1 MKLIG
6 SKDKGYK
13 LVSSYEEEKPK
24 KPEKPDKPKKPGESE
39 NPASTDKPPEGGA
52 TDPDKG
58 GKEE

>member
-6 SKDKGYK
+6 NKDNGYK

-24 KPEKPDKPKKPGESE
+24 KPEKPG
-39 NPASTDKPPEGGA
+39 KPPEGGI
-52 TDPDKG
+52 TDPDMG

>member
-6 SKDKGYK
+6 NKDKGYK

-24 KPEKPDKPKKPGESE
+24 EPKEPETPKEPEKSG
-39 NPASTDKPPEGGA
+39 TTG
-52 TDPDKG
+52 PDKG